1 MVAMMKEIV
10 SNSIYFGMA
19 ITLITFIIGVKLK
32 SRFKFAILNPIL
44 ISFFLVSMILII
56 FDIDYES
63 YNQGGKYISFLL
75 TPATVCLAI
84 PLYQQLGLLKK
95 NFKAV
100 IIAIIVGVITSLSSI
115 LLFSTLLNIDRVI
128 YISILPKS
136 ITTAIGVGISEELG
150 GISTI
155 TVLSILITGITGNVI
170 GEYICKIF
178 KIKNP
183 ISVGL
188 AIGTSAHA
196 VGTSKA
202 LEIGEIEG
210 AMSSLSIAIAGLLTV
225 VLAPLI
231 V

>member
-1 MVAMMKEIV
+1 MKEV
-10 SNSIYFGMA
+10 LNNSIYFGIA
-19 ITLITFIIGVKLK
+19 ITLITYIIGMKLK
-32 SRFKFAILNPIL
+32 NKFKLAILNPIL
-44 ISFFLVSMILII
+44 ISFLLVILVLTV
-56 FDIDYES
+56 FNIDYES

-95 NFKAV
+95 NFKA
-100 IIAIIVGVITSLSSI
+100 IIIGISIGVVTSLSSI
-115 LLFSTLLNIDRVI
+115 FLFSIILNLDHLL

-136 ITTAIGVGISEELG
+136 ITTAIGIGISEELG
-150 GISTI
+150 GIQTI
-155 TVLSILITGITGNVI
+155 TILSILITGITGNVI
-170 GEYICKIF
+170 GESICKIF

-188 AIGTSAHA
+188 AMGTSAHA

-225 VLAPLI
+225 VLAPLFL
-231 V
+231 

>member
-1 MVAMMKEIV
+1 MKEIV

>member
-1 MVAMMKEIV
+1 MKEIF
-10 SNSIYFGMA
+10 SNSIYFGIA
-19 ITLITFIIGVKLK
+19 ITLITYILGIKLK
-32 SRFKFAILNPIL
+32 NKFKLAILNPIL
-44 ISFFLVSMILII
+44 ISFLLII
-56 FDIDYES
+56 VILTIFNIDYDN

-95 NFKAV
+95 NFKA
-100 IIAIIVGVITSLSSI
+100 IIIGISVGVITSLASI
-115 LLFSTLLNIDRVI
+115 LLFSVILNLDKVL

-136 ITTAIGVGISEELG
+136 ITTAIGIGISEELG
-150 GISTI
+150 GIQTI

-170 GEYICKIF
+170 GESICKIF

-202 LEIGEIEG
+202 LEIGEVEG
-210 AMSSLSIAIAGLLTV
+210 AMSSLSIAISGLLTV
-225 VLAPLI
+225 VLAPI
-231 V
+231 FV

>member
-1 MVAMMKEIV
+1 MKEIA
-10 SNSIYFGMA
+10 SNSIYFGIA
-19 ITLITFIIGVKLK
+19 ITLITFVIGNKLK
-32 SRFKFAILNPIL
+32 DKFKLAILNPIL
-44 ISFFLVSMILII
+44 ISFILVSIVLII

-63 YNQGGKYISFLL
+63 YNQGGRYISFLL

-95 NFKAV
+95 HFKAV
-100 IIAIIVGVITSLSSI
+100 LIAISVGVITSLSSI
-115 LLFSTLLNIDRVI
+115 LFFSLLLNIDKVTF
-128 YISILPKS
+128 ISILPKS

-150 GISTI
+150 GIPTI
-155 TVLSILITGITGNVI
+155 TVLSILITGITGNI
-170 GEYICKIF
+170 IAEYICKIF

-183 ISVGL
+183 ISKGL

-202 LEIGEIEG
+202 LEIGEVEG

-225 VLAPLI
+225 LLAPIL
-231 V
+231 VNLL